1 MIAKERKEF
10 LMPMRKLAI
19 LLTAVL
25 LALSIITV
33 PAVAQEGA
41 GVQADGNPAKSAVF
55 AVGVREYFLGN
66 SPVGVKMDA
75 APFVANGRT
84 YVPLRYLANALGVE
98 DRYITWDAKSG
109 LITLGQ
115 PGHPAIVLSI
125 GSRRI
130 KTGSQAGQMDVAPLV
145 RNGRTYLPARWV
157 AEALGYQVE
166 WDPSRNW
173 VVCWPRGKSK
183 PDVTRVSEG
192 LRGWK
197 WTEVGYK
204 LPDPQGELIDREESR
219 GLVDQAYRT
228 KAGLTM
234 MFYYKL
240 GYIDNRELE
249 LGIALPDDPY
259 HPGTL
264 AAFDQAE
271 AILTSKFGPEFAGKV
286 MSCARQHK
294 SWRDSTPATFFTA
307 PNGQKVRVHGSDS
320 IEIMIYKS

>member
-1 MIAKERKEF
+1 
-10 LMPMRKLAI
+10 MRKLTI
-19 LLTAVL
+19 LLTGLL
-25 LALSIITV
+25 LALSISTA

-41 GVQADGNPAKSAVF
+41 GVQGDGNPAKSAVF
-55 AVGVREYFLGN
+55 AVGIKEYFLGN
-66 SPVGVKMDA
+66 SPVGVKIDA
-75 APFVANGRT
+75 APFVASGRT

-109 LITLGQ
+109 LITLSQ
-115 PGHPAIVLSI
+115 PGHPAIELSI
-125 GSRRI
+125 GSKRI
-130 KTGSQAGQMDVAPLV
+130 KTGGQAGQMDVAPLV

-166 WDPSRNW
+166 WDRSRNW
-173 VVCWPRGKSK
+173 VVCWPRGESK
-183 PDVTRVSEG
+183 PDVNRISQS

-219 GLVDQAYRT
+219 GLMDQAYRT
-228 KAGLTM
+228 RAGLTM
-234 MFYYKL
+234 AFYYKL
-240 GYIDNRELE
+240 GYIDNRELA
-249 LGIALPDDPY
+249 LYISLPDDPY
-259 HPGTL
+259 NPGTL
-264 AAFDQAE
+264 EAFDQAE
-271 AILTSKFGPEFAGKV
+271 AILASKFGTRFASEV

-294 SWRDSTPATFFTA
+294 SWRDSTPATFFMA